1 MPFFE
6 TRLWRQIL
14 GPVSISVAFGLV
26 MRLLF
31 GHQDIGIFMDFL
43 LVMSL
48 SFLILVP
55 YGIGYLTVWFLPKSD
70 ISSKW
75 YCALI
80 PWLPVVLLMFITI
93 CIKSEG
99 WICWIMALPIFM
111 FFSTIGGLTAR
122 RHRLKG
128 SKNKTYVF
136 ITVLLPLFAAP
147 IEHLVH
153 AIPGTYT
160 ANTSIIIEA
169 PADSIWNNLTRVRYI
184 PEANFKGSL
193 TSLMGF
199 PRPIKAEL
207 NYEGVGATRAAI
219 FDKGLVFQEKV
230 LEYEPKKRMVFSIH
244 ANPYDI
250 PSTTMDEH
258 IVVGG
263 DYFDV
268 LTGTYELEPL
278 DQGKYCLHLYSRFV
292 LKTDFN
298 FYASWWGRWIMQD
311 IQNNILH
318 VIRDR
323 AEGKMN

>member
-1 MPFFE
+1 MPFFQ

-14 GPVSISVAFGLV
+14 APILASLAFGLI
-26 MRLLF
+26 MRLIF
-31 GHQDIGIFMDFL
+31 GGHYVTYQWHL
-43 LVMSL
+43 LEIMSF
-48 SFLILVP
+48 SFLVLVP
-55 YGIGYLTVWFLPKSD
+55 YGIGYLTIWFQPEKYLASR
-70 ISSKW
+70 S
-75 YCALI
+75 YCALL
-80 PWLPVVLLMFITI
+80 PWVSVFALLTITI
-93 CIKSEG
+93 LFTMEG

-111 FFSTIGGLTAR
+111 FFSTIGGLIAR

-128 SKNKTYVF
+128 FKRKTYVF
-136 ITVLLPLFAAP
+136 ITVLLPLFIAP
-147 IEHLVH
+147 IEHFVH
-153 AIPGTYT
+153 SIPGTYK
-160 ANTSIIIEA
+160 ANTSIIIQA

-184 PEANFKGSL
+184 PDTALKSSL

-230 LEYEPKKRMVFSIH
+230 LEYQPLKKMVFSIH

-258 IVVGG
+258 VVVGG

-278 DQGKYCLHLYSRFV
+278 GQGRYRLHLYSQFV

-298 FYASWWGRWIMQD
+298 FYASWWARWIMQD

-323 AEGKMN
+323 AEGT